1 MDHRIVIIGGGPIGA
16 ATARFAA
23 EEGANVLLVERRAKP
38 SAIPACTGLVS
49 PRTLAAL
56 GVSNRSVLRKVRAVT
71 AHAPAGRALPLRSDE
86 LKAVVLD
93 RSALEAELLAL
104 AASAGAEVRPG
115 AEARLLGDGRIEI
128 ESRAGTETIEA
139 AVVIGA
145 DGPNG
150 AVARAG
156 GLATDDDFHF
166 GIQATIEDQASDSD
180 HVDVYF
186 EPDASLF
193 AWRVPA
199 ERGSARVGLLVPP
212 GGDPAALLDGLLTRR
227 FAGKRVLSRA
237 GGRIPSAPLPRTVS
251 GRVLLVG
258 DAAGQVKPL
267 SGGGLYTGAVCA
279 RLAGHLAAEATA
291 SWGGAER
298 VLSSYDPMW
307 RDELGQDLAFGQTMR
322 SVLAATST
330 ADLDTLFAILDDD
343 DILRFLA
350 DEGDIDHTRR
360 LLSEI
365 SRRPALWGKLIGL
378 LSLIDQRKIDALIA
392 RPAVAPASQP
402 PL

>member
-23 EEGANVLLVERRAKP
+23 KEGANVLLVERRAKP

-56 GVSNRSVLRKVRAVT
+56 GVSNRSVLREIRAVT
-71 AHAPAGRALPLRSDE
+71 AHAPGGRALPLRSDE

-93 RSALEAELLAL
+93 RSALEAELLSL
-104 AASAGAEVRPG
+104 AAQAGAEVRLG
-115 AEARLLGDGRIEI
+115 AEARLLKDGRIEI
-128 ESRAGTETIEA
+128 ASRAATETIDA

-145 DGPNG
+145 DGPSS
-150 AVARAG
+150 AVAHAS
-156 GLATDDDFHF
+156 GLAADDDFLF
-166 GIQATIEDQASDSD
+166 GIQATIEDQESDPD
-180 HVDVYF
+180 RVDLF
-186 EPDASLF
+186 FDPDDSLF

-199 ERGSARVGLLVPP
+199 ERGGARVGLLVPP

-227 FAGKRVLSRA
+227 FAGAHVLSRA
-237 GGRIPSAPLPRTVS
+237 GGRIPSAPLPNTVS

-279 RLAGHLAAEATA
+279 GLAGQLAAEAA
-291 SWGGAER
+291 SSWEEADKI
-298 VLSSYDPMW
+298 LSGYDEVW

-330 ADLDTLFAILDDD
+330 ADLDALFAILDDS
-343 DILRFLA
+343 DILQFLA

-392 RPAVAPASQP
+392 RPAVAPASRR